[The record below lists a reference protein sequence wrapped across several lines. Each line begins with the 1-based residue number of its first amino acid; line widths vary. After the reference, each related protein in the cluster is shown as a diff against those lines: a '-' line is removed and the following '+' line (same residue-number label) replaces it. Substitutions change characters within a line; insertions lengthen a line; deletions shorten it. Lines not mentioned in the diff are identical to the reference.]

1 MKIRK
6 MESNRVL
13 VSALVLV
20 TGLLGGCGSVN
31 IGNNFDLQ
39 SFDSQVQHKV
49 STRKQVM
56 SWLGSP
62 QSKGVVV
69 EADGSRLEK
78 WTYYFGSGQM
88 PGMKEATLKYLE
100 IHFDATGKVVAY
112 NWSR

>member
-6 MESNRVL
+6 
-13 VSALVLV
+13 SACNSVLV
-20 TGLLGGCGSVN
+20 TALLLATSVLVGCGSVN
-31 IGNNFDLQ
+31 VGNDFDLQ
-39 SFDSQVQHKV
+39 SFSSQIQHKV
-49 STRKQVM
+49 STREQVM

-78 WTYYFGSGQM
+78 WTYYFGAGQL
-88 PGMKEATLKYLE
+88 PDMKKATLKYLE

-112 NWSR
+112 NWSQ